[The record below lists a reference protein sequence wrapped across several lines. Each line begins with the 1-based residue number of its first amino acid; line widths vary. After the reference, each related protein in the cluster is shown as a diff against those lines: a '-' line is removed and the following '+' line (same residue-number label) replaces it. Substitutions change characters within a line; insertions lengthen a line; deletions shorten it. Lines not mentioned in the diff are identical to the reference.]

1 MDPIWA
7 KFVMDYTNMVEDK
20 EDKSSMCGKLIPNKE
35 RFSWDAL
42 KLALEIHEPT
52 RSNRSLK
59 LSLDNQK
66 SGENKRLNRIYIP
79 NYLASNQAS
88 NSSHYFVKGDGIRSN
103 HHLICC
109 VLEIAK
115 IVQRTSVGKW
125 IFGSLKRLKRECTK
139 FQLEGAIFFTKL
151 RKVIRFYKEFC
162 KGCKFRKEGYE
173 LKQDLECIQ
182 GNLQN
187 MVQNGRLQA

>member
-42 KLALEIHEPT
+42 KSALEIHEPT

-59 LSLDNQK
+59 LSWDNQK
-66 SGENKRLNRIYIP
+66 SGKNKILPRLDRIYIP

-88 NSSHYFVKGDGIRSN
+88 NNFHYFVKGDGIRSN
-103 HHLICC
+103 HHLVSC

-115 IVQRTSVGKW
+115 IVQRTSIGK
-125 IFGSLKRLKRECTK
+125 
-139 FQLEGAIFFTKL
+139 
-151 RKVIRFYKEFC
+151 
-162 KGCKFRKEGYE
+162 
-173 LKQDLECIQ
+173 
-182 GNLQN
+182 
-187 MVQNGRLQA
+187 